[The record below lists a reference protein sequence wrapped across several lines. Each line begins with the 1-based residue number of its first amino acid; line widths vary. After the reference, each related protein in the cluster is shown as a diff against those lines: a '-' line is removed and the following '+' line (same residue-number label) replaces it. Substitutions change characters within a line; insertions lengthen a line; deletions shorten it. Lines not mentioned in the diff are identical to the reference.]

1 MHRNLKFLICATALA
16 AGSAPTAA
24 DADAAKVSACVDEMV
39 GQSVAQGRRLRA
51 ADYDAVA
58 NQEALTYRVTLYKGM
73 TYVLLGCA
81 DGEGVDLDIRL
92 YDDKGELVDNDASP
106 DAKPFVA
113 VEPPVTGEYALQ
125 LILNKATA
133 PKTDV
138 GVAIT
143 YQF

>member
-1 MHRNLKFLICATALA
+1 MNRTLRISSLVLLLA
-16 AGSAPTAA
+16 AGLLPTQAG
-24 DADAAKVSACVDEMV
+24 ADAAKARACVDEMV

-51 ADYDAVA
+51 ADNDLVG

-92 YDDKGELVDNDASP
+92 YDEKGELVDSDSSP

-125 LILNKATA
+125 LFVNKATA
-133 PKTDV
+133 PQTDV